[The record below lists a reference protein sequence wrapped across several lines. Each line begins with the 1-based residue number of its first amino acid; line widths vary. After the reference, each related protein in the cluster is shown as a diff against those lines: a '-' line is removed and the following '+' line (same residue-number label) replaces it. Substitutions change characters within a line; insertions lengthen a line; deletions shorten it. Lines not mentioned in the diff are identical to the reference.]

1 MVESGALVLVGAVD
15 WVHPAWRG
23 QFYPEGLPDDWL
35 LSYYNTQFGAV
46 YLTAER
52 WRNASPATWTQ
63 WLADTQEGFHFV
75 LENAPRTSSVPASD
89 RVLVAD
95 AAWKARHVW
104 WLDGELDLRAL
115 AARITQ
121 HATRAEPLFVF
132 SRSGDLVALEQVK
145 SLKEVLGY

>member
-1 MVESGALVLVGAVD
+1 MESSALVLAGAVD
-15 WVHPAWRG
+15 WVQPAWRG
-23 QFYPEGLPDDWL
+23 HFYPEGLPDDWL

-52 WRNASPATWTQ
+52 WGSVSAATWTQ
-63 WLADTQEGFHFV
+63 WLADTQAGFHFV
-75 LENAPRTSSVPASD
+75 LENAPRASSAPASG

-95 AAWKARHVW
+95 AAWEAKHVW
-104 WLDGELDLRAL
+104 WLDAQPDLRAL

-121 HATRAEPLFVF
+121 HAARAEPLFVF
-132 SRSGDLVALEQVK
+132 SRSGDLARLEQVK